1 MLLTLFLEGTDL
13 GLNLALNRE
22 TAQSS
27 TYTSLG
33 GVSSRA
39 VDGNRDQN
47 FVGNSCML
55 TDNVP
60 GPQWWAVKLDTVT
73 WITHVSVY
81 LRADKAGEYNTH

>member
-1 MLLTLFLEGTDL
+1 MLFTLFLEGADL

-27 TYTSLG
+27 TYPSG
-33 GVSSRA
+33 SPVSSRA

-47 FVGNSCML
+47 FVGRSCIQ
-55 TDNVP
+55 TANVP
-60 GPQWWAVKLDTVT
+60 GPLWWAVKLDTLA

-81 LRADKAGEYNTH
+81 LRADNMGK